1 MVVIVVVAGGVVVGG
16 AVAVVVVVVVV
27 GVAVASPSHP
37 PPISTPVPVSGT
49 PVSVLP
55 VVEPPT
61 VPAVPAVALDGPQL
75 LVDLLLLLPKLL
87 NLLVEQWVSSCL
99 FCNLM
104 FFYCSFCYLLG
115 KLNGPILSTFSN
127 QIQGTTSIAA
137 TTIAETTAAD

>member
-27 GVAVASPSHP
+27 GVAVASPTHP

-61 VPAVPAVALDGPQL
+61 IPAVPAVALDGPQL

-87 NLLVEQWVSSCL
+87 NLLVEQWVSSGPL
-99 FCNLM
+99 CNLM
-104 FFYCSFCYLLG
+104 FF
-115 KLNGPILSTFSN
+115 
-127 QIQGTTSIAA
+127 
-137 TTIAETTAAD
+137 TAVLVIY

>member
-1 MVVIVVVAGGVVVGG
+1 MVGG

-27 GVAVASPSHP
+27 GVAVASPTHP
-37 PPISTPVPVSGT
+37 PPISAPVPVSGT

-87 NLLVEQWVSSCL
+87 NLLVEQWVTSGL
-99 FCNLM
+99 LCNLM
-104 FFYCSFCYLLG
+104 FFTAHT
-115 KLNGPILSTFSN
+115 GPKCMQL
-127 QIQGTTSIAA
+127 
-137 TTIAETTAAD
+137 